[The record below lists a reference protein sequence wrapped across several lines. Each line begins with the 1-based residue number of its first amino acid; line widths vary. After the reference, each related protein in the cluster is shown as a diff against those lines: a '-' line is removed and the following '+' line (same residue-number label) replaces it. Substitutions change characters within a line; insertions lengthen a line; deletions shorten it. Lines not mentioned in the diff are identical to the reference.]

1 MAKDDSIKDS
11 IKKASKELDQVS
23 SQLKPGFQK
32 IINSLNEASPQVAK
46 ITADLR
52 QSSKDTF
59 QGALSA
65 NKLAGL
71 SGLVDKFMSE
81 GRAALDEKEWEKL
94 NKNFATE
101 IDGVTKNFN
110 FTGFDIAQKEVN
122 KTQNN
127 IIKLEKNRR
136 ASYLNQT
143 KEARESFRE
152 AKKAFEAGKISSQDF
167 NKATEKLNEEKKKAE
182 EFVEKK
188 YDAAIKLET
197 ELLEERKTKLEGFTE
212 DYKNALENATTFE
225 GLTKFGDGVKELTGI
240 DIIGFA
246 DDVTSKVNAIKDIAG
261 SIGDMV
267 GKLGSVDFSEVGNKI
282 GGAFTA
288 FGAGAKKLW
297 VGMLSMGKQFIMIAK
312 QFIIKGA
319 LLFKAGMLFII
330 KGVANMAKMMMK
342 MAVKMIAAIVPFIAA
357 ATVFVAGLLMT
368 AGSMLLTALPFI
380 AVGALILIAGIALV
394 KGFMALYENVG
405 WFRGIIDT
413 VVGFVSNIA
422 SSIFDVFRGLYD
434 FIVGIFTG
442 DFGMIMDGLNGIFG
456 GLWDL
461 IMTPFRAIGDFFRN
475 VFGIDIGQILYDFA
489 KKVLPGWILDW
500 LGWGEGGEN
509 VPEQES
515 RAIEPPPDAAAENA
529 FSRAVQDEETQDLI
543 NTRRALSSEA
553 KAEQRLYDKR
563 EKLITD
569 YLNAGGKDASEAD
582 RVNFIDDTRKG
593 GKDWLISDGVMDN
606 YKAGSSEELKRS
618 AQTNEKAADLIQK
631 ELDTRRDY
639 VGRKDPYAGIDPE
652 DISGFED
659 ESGMDF
665 GDRVKTARELR
676 DEATKGMDAGMQP
689 NVTTVQQN
697 TTNVGG
703 SSVNLS
709 QSAQVRNHESSQRR
723 AQGMPGDTTGHVP
736 A

>member
-11 IKKASKELDQVS
+11 IKKASKELDQVN

-182 EFVEKK
+182 EFVDKK
-188 YDAAIKLET
+188 YKAAIENET
-197 ELLEERKTKLEGFTE
+197 KLLEERKTKLEGFTE

-225 GLTKFGDGVKELTGI
+225 GLTKFGDSVKELTGI

-267 GKLGSVDFSEVGNKI
+267 GKLGSVDFGSIGDKI
-282 GGAFTA
+282 GGVFTS

-297 VGMLSMGKQFIMIAK
+297 SWMGSMGKQFVGLAK
-312 QFIIKGA
+312 QFAIKGIELA
-319 LLFKAGMLFII
+319 MKAHIFIV
-330 KGVANMAKMMMK
+330 KGINK
-342 MAVKMIAAIVPFIAA
+342 MAAKLGEIAARMIKAIAPLVA
-357 ATVFVAGLLMT
+357 AGLAFIGGILTT
-368 AGSMLLTALPFI
+368 AGTMLLTALPFI
-380 AVGALILIAGIALV
+380 AVGALLLIAGIALV

-422 SSIFDVFRGLYD
+422 SSIFNVFRGLYD

-442 DFGMIMDGLNGIFG
+442 DFGMIMEGLGGIFG

-489 KKVLPGWILDW
+489 QKVLPGWILDW

-515 RAIEPPPDAAAENA
+515 RAVEPPPDAAAENA
-529 FSRAVQDEETQDLI
+529 FSRAVQDEETQSLI
-543 NTRRALSSEA
+543 NTRRNLTSEA
-553 KAEQRLYDKR
+553 GAQQRLYDQR
-563 EKLITD
+563 EDMITD
-569 YLNAGGKDASEAD
+569 YLNAGGKDASEAE
-582 RVNFIDDTRKG
+582 RIKFIDKTRAG
-593 GKDWLISDGVMDN
+593 ANDWILTGGVMKA
-606 YKAGSSEELKRS
+606 YEAGSSEELKRK
-618 AQTNEKAADLIQK
+618 AQTNEKAAELIQK

-639 VGRKDPYAGIDPE
+639 VARKDPGIDPD

-659 ESGMDF
+659 ESELDY

-723 AQGMPGDTTGHVP
+723 AQGMPGDTTGHIP